1 MLAQLLISEM
11 SVGCVYALVALGM
24 PILFR
29 ATTIVNFCH
38 GEFFM
43 LGAFGVLVPLQL
55 FGWPYPA
62 AIAASLCL
70 LLLVGSLTE
79 RVLIRPLKN
88 APFVTLAMMTVALS
102 FFLRGVSRFFYGRE
116 VVPLPPLVTGDPIE
130 LGTFAMLFPQDLLVI
145 SFTAVIVVLL
155 ALFFAKTQLGKVI
168 QAASQTP
175 RGASLVGI
183 NVPLLR
189 NVMWA
194 AGAFMGAAA
203 GILIAPSTLVYP
215 DMGGTMLIRAFAAMC
230 LGGFG
235 SLPGAVV
242 GGITLGILENVVGGY
257 VSSSLVDITAYLVI
271 VIVLVLR
278 PQGIFGEWRQGRA

>member
-1 MLAQLLISEM
+1 MLPQLLVSGIAVG
-11 SVGCVYALVALGM
+11 SVYTLVALGM
-24 PILFR
+24 TILYR
-29 ATTIVNFCH
+29 STTIVNFGH

-55 FGWPYPA
+55 FGWPYPV
-62 AIAASLCL
+62 AIATSLVL
-70 LLLVGSLTE
+70 LMVVGSLTE
-79 RVLIRPLKN
+79 RILIRPLKN
-88 APFVTLAMMTVALS
+88 APFVTLAMMTVAMS
-102 FFLRGVSRFFYGRE
+102 FLFKGVARFFYGRE
-116 VVPLPPLVTGDPIE
+116 VISLPPLLEGEPIE
-130 LGTFAMLFPQDLLVI
+130 LGDFATLFPQDILVVGSTLVI
-145 SFTAVIVVLL
+145 VLL
-155 ALFFAKTQLGKVI
+155 LAFFFSKTQIGKII

-189 NVMWA
+189 NAMWA

-235 SLPGAVV
+235 SLPGAIA
-242 GGITLGILENVVGGY
+242 GGLSLGILENLIGGY
-257 VSSSLVDITAYLVI
+257 VSSALVEITAYLVI
-271 VIVLVLR
+271 VIVLVIR
-278 PQGIFGEWRQGRA
+278 PQGIFGEWRQGRV

>member
-1 MLAQLLISEM
+1 MLPQLLISGI

-24 PILFR
+24 TILFR

-70 LLLVGSLTE
+70 LLVVGSATE
-79 RVLIRPLKN
+79 RLLIRPLKN

-130 LGTFAMLFPQDLLVI
+130 LGKYAMLFPQDLLVI

-155 ALFFAKTQLGKVI
+155 AIFFAKTQLGKVI

-194 AGAFMGAAA
+194 AGAFMGAVA

>member
-1 MLAQLLISEM
+1 MLPQLLISGIA
-11 SVGCVYALVALGM
+11 VGCVYTLVALGM
-24 PILFR
+24 TILFR
-29 ATTIVNFCH
+29 STTIVNFCH

-43 LGAFGVLVPLQL
+43 LGAFGVLVPLQIL
-55 FGWPYPA
+55 GWPYPA
-62 AIAASLCL
+62 AIATSLGL
-70 LLLVGSLTE
+70 LLLMGSLTE
-79 RVLIRPLKN
+79 RLLIRPLKN

-102 FFLRGVSRFFYGRE
+102 FLLKGVSRFFYGRE
-116 VVPLPPLVTGDPIE
+116 VISLPPLVSGDPIE
-130 LGTFAMLFPQDLLVI
+130 LGEFAMLVPQDLLVI
-145 SFTAVIVVLL
+145 SSTSVIVVLL
-155 ALFFAKTQLGKVI
+155 AIFFAKTRLGKVI

-235 SLPGAVV
+235 SLPGAIV
-242 GGITLGILENVVGGY
+242 GGITLGILENIVGGY
-257 VSSSLVDITAYLVI
+257 VSSSLVEITAYLVI

-278 PQGIFGEWRQGRA
+278 PQGIFGEWRQGRV

>member
-1 MLAQLLISEM
+1 MT
-11 SVGCVYALVALGM
+11 
-24 PILFR
+24 ILFR

-62 AIAASLCL
+62 AIATSLAL

-102 FFLRGVSRFFYGRE
+102 FFLKGVSRFFYGRE
-116 VVPLPPLVTGDPIE
+116 VVSAAAARDWRSDRTRD
-130 LGTFAMLFPQDLLVI
+130 FAMLFPAGPAGDQLHGGGCGAARALLRQ
-145 SFTAVIVVLL
+145 
-155 ALFFAKTQLGKVI
+155 TQLGKVI

-183 NVPLLR
+183 NVPMLR

-194 AGAFMGAAA
+194 RRRVHGRSGRHPDRAEHAGLSGH
-203 GILIAPSTLVYP
+203 
-215 DMGGTMLIRAFAAMC
+215 
-230 LGGFG
+230 
-235 SLPGAVV
+235 
-242 GGITLGILENVVGGY
+242 
-257 VSSSLVDITAYLVI
+257 
-271 VIVLVLR
+271 
-278 PQGIFGEWRQGRA
+278 GRARC

>member
-1 MLAQLLISEM
+1 MLPQLLISGIA
-11 SVGCVYALVALGM
+11 VGCVYTLVALGM
-24 PILFR
+24 TILYR
-29 ATTIVNFCH
+29 STTIVNFCH

-55 FGWPYPA
+55 LHWPYPV
-62 AIAASLCL
+62 AIATSLVL
-70 LLLVGSLTE
+70 LLIVGSATE
-79 RVLIRPLKN
+79 RILIRPLQN

-102 FFLRGVSRFFYGRE
+102 FFLKGVSRFFYGRE
-116 VVPLPPLVTGDPIE
+116 VVSLPPLLDGDPIE
-130 LGTFAMLFPQDLLVI
+130 LGDFATLFPQDLLVI
-145 SFTAVIVVLL
+145 GFTVVIVLLL
-155 ALFFAKTQLGKVI
+155 AFFFARTRLGKVI

-183 NVPLLR
+183 DVPLLR
-189 NVMWA
+189 NAMWA

-235 SLPGAVV
+235 SLPGAIV
-242 GGITLGILENVVGGY
+242 GGVALGIVENLVGGY
-257 VSSSLVDITAYLVI
+257 LASSLVEITAYFVIVVVLVI
-271 VIVLVLR
+271 R
-278 PQGIFGEWRQGRA
+278 PNGIFGEWRQSRV

>member
-1 MLAQLLISEM
+1 MLPQLLISGIA
-11 SVGCVYALVALGM
+11 VGCVYTLVALGM
-24 PILFR
+24 TILYR
-29 ATTIVNFCH
+29 STTIVNFCH

-43 LGAFGVLVPLQL
+43 LGAFGVLVPLQIL
-55 FGWPYPA
+55 HWPYPA
-62 AIAASLCL
+62 AIATSLVL
-70 LLLVGSLTE
+70 LLVVGSLTE
-79 RVLIRPLKN
+79 RLLIRPLRN

-102 FFLRGVSRFFYGRE
+102 FLLKGVSRFFYGRE
-116 VVPLPPLVTGDPIE
+116 VISLPPLLSGDPIE
-130 LGTFAMLFPQDLLVI
+130 LGDVATLFPQDLLVI
-145 SFTAVIVVLL
+145 GFTAAVVILL
-155 ALFFAKTQLGKVI
+155 GVFFARTRLGKVI

-183 NVPLLR
+183 DVPLLR

-235 SLPGAVV
+235 SLPGAIA
-242 GGITLGILENVVGGY
+242 GGITLGVLENLVGGY
-257 VSSSLVDITAYLVI
+257 VASSLVEITAYLLI
-271 VIVLVLR
+271 VVVLVLR
-278 PQGIFGEWRQGRA
+278 PQGLFGEWRQGRV

>member
-1 MLAQLLISEM
+1 MLPQLLISGIA
-11 SVGCVYALVALGM
+11 VGCVYTLVALGM
-24 PILFR
+24 TILYR
-29 ATTIVNFCH
+29 STTIVNFCH

-55 FGWPYPA
+55 LGWPYPA
-62 AIAASLCL
+62 AIAVSLVL
-70 LLLVGSLTE
+70 LLLVGSATE
-79 RVLIRPLKN
+79 RILIRPLKN

-102 FFLRGVSRFFYGRE
+102 FFLKGVSRFFYGRE
-116 VVPLPPLVTGDPIE
+116 VISLPPLLQGDPIE
-130 LGTFAMLFPQDLLVI
+130 LGQVATLFPQDLLVVG
-145 SFTAVIVVLL
+145 FTIVVIGLL
-155 ALFFAKTQLGKVI
+155 AFFFTRTQLGKVI

-215 DMGGTMLIRAFAAMC
+215 DMGGHMLIRAFAAMC

-235 SLPGAVV
+235 SLPGAIA
-242 GGITLGILENVVGGY
+242 GGVALGVLENLIGGY
-257 VSSSLVDITAYLVI
+257 VSSALVEITAYLVI
-271 VIVLVLR
+271 VIVLVIR
-278 PQGIFGEWRQGRA
+278 PQGIFGEWRQASV

>member
-1 MLAQLLISEM
+1 MLPQLLISGIA
-11 SVGCVYALVALGM
+11 VGCVYTLVALGM
-24 PILFR
+24 TILYR
-29 ATTIVNFCH
+29 STTIVNFCH

-55 FGWPYPA
+55 LHWPYPV
-62 AIAASLCL
+62 AIATSLVL
-70 LLLVGSLTE
+70 LLIVGSATE
-79 RVLIRPLKN
+79 RILIRPLKN

-102 FFLRGVSRFFYGRE
+102 FFLKGVSRFFYGRE
-116 VVPLPPLVTGDPIE
+116 VISLPPLLDGDPIE
-130 LGTFAMLFPQDLLVI
+130 LGDVATLFPQDLLVI
-145 SFTAVIVVLL
+145 GFTVVIVVLL
-155 ALFFAKTQLGKVI
+155 AIFFSRTRLGKVI

-183 NVPLLR
+183 DVPLLR
-189 NVMWA
+189 NAMWA

-235 SLPGAVV
+235 SLPGAIV
-242 GGITLGILENVVGGY
+242 GGVALGVLENLVGGY
-257 VSSSLVDITAYLVI
+257 LASSLVEITAYFVIVVVLVI
-271 VIVLVLR
+271 R
-278 PQGIFGEWRQGRA
+278 PQGIFGEWRQSRV

>member
-1 MLAQLLISEM
+1 MFPQLIISGVAVG
-11 SVGCVYALVALGM
+11 SVYTLVALGM
-24 PILFR
+24 TILFR
-29 ATTIVNFCH
+29 STTIVNFCH

-55 FGWPYPA
+55 LHLPYPV
-62 AIAASLCL
+62 AIAISIV
-70 LLLVGSLTE
+70 LLLVVGSATE
-79 RVLIRPLKN
+79 RILIRPLKA

-102 FFLRGVSRFFYGRE
+102 YFLKGVSRFFYGRE
-116 VVPLPPLVTGDPIE
+116 VISLPPLLTGDPIDF
-130 LGTFAMLFPQDLLVI
+130 LDATLFPQDLLVI
-145 SFTAVIVVLL
+145 GCMVVIVVAL
-155 ALFFAKTQLGKVI
+155 ALFFQKTRIGKVI

-189 NVMWA
+189 NAMWA
-194 AGAFMGAAA
+194 AGAGMGAVA

-235 SLPGAVV
+235 SLPGAIV
-242 GGITLGILENVVGGY
+242 GGLSLGILENLVGGY
-257 VSSSLVDITAYLVI
+257 VSSSLVEITAYLVI
-271 VIVLVLR
+271 VIVLVVR
-278 PQGIFGEWRQGRA
+278 PQGLFGEWRQSRV

>member
-1 MLAQLLISEM
+1 MLPQLLISGIA
-11 SVGCVYALVALGM
+11 VGCVYTLVALGM
-24 PILFR
+24 TILFR
-29 ATTIVNFCH
+29 STTIVNFCH

-43 LGAFGVLVPLQL
+43 LGAFGVLVPLQIL
-55 FGWPYPA
+55 GWPYPA
-62 AIAASLCL
+62 AIATSLAL
-70 LLLVGSLTE
+70 LLLMGSLTE
-79 RVLIRPLKN
+79 RLLIRPLKN

-102 FFLRGVSRFFYGRE
+102 FLLKGVSRFFYGRE
-116 VVPLPPLVTGDPIE
+116 VISLPPLVSGDPIE
-130 LGTFAMLFPQDLLVI
+130 LGEFAMLFPQDLLVI
-145 SFTAVIVVLL
+145 SSTTVIVVLL
-155 ALFFAKTQLGKVI
+155 AIFFAKTRLGKVI

-189 NVMWA
+189 NAMWA
-194 AGAFMGAAA
+194 AGAFMGAVA

-235 SLPGAVV
+235 SLPGAIV
-242 GGITLGILENVVGGY
+242 GGITLGILENIVGGY
-257 VSSSLVDITAYLVI
+257 VSSSLVEITAYLVI

-278 PQGIFGEWRQGRA
+278 PQGIFGEWRQGRV